1 MNGENLLGKGFR
13 DIATVA
19 IQDALAA
26 LAESGQIV
34 FVREAEDPYRHRQAF
49 NTIEVAELYGVARR
63 TLELWRREGRGP
75 RYTRHGKQ
83 VLYPRAAL
91 DNFFVKQAV
100 LTVDD
105 DDDGLL

>member
-1 MNGENLLGKGFR
+1 MSGENLLGKGFR
-13 DIATVA
+13 DIATEA
-19 IQDALAA
+19 FQDALAA

-34 FVREAEDPYRHRQAF
+34 FVREAENPYQHRQAF
-49 NTIEVAELYGVARR
+49 TTREVAKLYGVSRR
-63 TLELWRREGRGP
+63 TLELWRSEGRGP

-105 DDDGLL
+105 DGLL

>member
-1 MNGENLLGKGFR
+1 MTGEGLLGKGFR
-13 DIATVA
+13 DIATAA
-19 IQDALAA
+19 IRDALSD

-34 FVREAEDPYRHRQAF
+34 FVREPDDPYRHRQAF
-49 NTIEVAELYGVARR
+49 TSKEVEAVYGVPRR

-83 VLYPRAAL
+83 VIYPRAAL

-105 DDDGLL
+105 DGPL